1 MYHRSNYVVVATRFL
16 SAILRVLLV
25 WPGVVLAI
33 FGFMFFI
40 ATLGDDGGQKAA
52 SRMANIAQNYR
63 AAPAGMVMVQPCPYP
78 DAPELNLLTESSAV
92 PIKKRDCKPYPQAF
106 AEVAAKE
113 RHLILVIGSGLVALG
128 LLVELLSLLIRRRQ
142 MSRNAVYYGSIN
154 AKGERSM
161 LFQYDKP
168 ANDKEGR
175 NE

>member
-1 MYHRSNYVVVATRFL
+1 MFYQSNSAVVATRFM
-16 SAILRVLLV
+16 SAVLRVILV
-25 WPGVVLAI
+25 WPGVVMAI
-33 FGFMFFI
+33 FGFMFFMS
-40 ATLGDDGGQKAA
+40 TLGDSDGQKAV

-63 AAPAGMVMVQPCPYP
+63 AAPDGMVMVQPCPYP
-78 DAPELNLLTESSAV
+78 AAPDLKPLTESSAV
-92 PIKKRDCKPYPQAF
+92 PIKKRDCKPYPQSF

-113 RHLILVIGSGLVALG
+113 RHLIIVIGSVLVALG

>member
-1 MYHRSNYVVVATRFL
+1 MFHRPNYVVVATRFL

-78 DAPELNLLTESSAV
+78 DAPELNLLTESSSV
-92 PIKKRDCKPYPQAF
+92 PIKTQDCKPYPQAF

-113 RHLILVIGSGLVALG
+113 RHLIIVIGSVLVALG
-128 LLVELLSLLIRRRQ
+128 LLVEWFSLLIRRRQ
-142 MSRNAVYYGSIN
+142 TSRNAVYYGSIN
-154 AKGERSM
+154 ARGERNITLQSGETV
-161 LFQYDKP
+161 
-168 ANDKEGR
+168 NDKEGR
-175 NE
+175 DE

>member
-1 MYHRSNYVVVATRFL
+1 MFYQSNSAVVATRFM
-16 SAILRVLLV
+16 SAVLRVILV
-25 WPGVVLAI
+25 WPGVVMAI
-33 FGFMFFI
+33 FGFMFFMS
-40 ATLGDDGGQKAA
+40 TLGDSDGQKAV

-63 AAPAGMVMVQPCPYP
+63 AAPDGMVMVQPCPYP
-78 DAPELNLLTESSAV
+78 TAPDLKPLTESSAV
-92 PIKKRDCKPYPQAF
+92 PIKKRDCKPYPQSF

-113 RHLILVIGSGLVALG
+113 RHLIIVIGSVLVALG

>member
-1 MYHRSNYVVVATRFL
+1 MFHQPNYVVVAIRFL
-16 SAILRVLLV
+16 SAVLRVLLV
-25 WPGVVLAI
+25 WPGVVLAVI
-33 FGFMFFI
+33 GFMFFVS
-40 ATLGDDGGQKAA
+40 TLGDSGGQKAA

-63 AAPAGMVMVQPCPYP
+63 AAPEGMVMVKPCPYP
-78 DAPELNLLTESSAV
+78 DAPDVKPLTESSAV
-92 PIKKRDCKPYPQAF
+92 PIKKRDCKPYPQSF

-113 RHLILVIGSGLVALG
+113 RHLIIVIGSGLVALG

-168 ANDKEGR
+168 ANNKEGR

>member
-1 MYHRSNYVVVATRFL
+1 MFYQSNSAVVATRFM
-16 SAILRVLLV
+16 SSVLRVILV
-25 WPGVVLAI
+25 WPGVVIAI
-33 FGFMFFI
+33 FGFMFFMS
-40 ATLGDDGGQKAA
+40 TLGDSDGQKAV

-63 AAPAGMVMVQPCPYP
+63 AAPDGMVMVQPCPYP
-78 DAPELNLLTESSAV
+78 AAPDLKPLTESSAV
-92 PIKKRDCKPYPQAF
+92 PIKKRDCKPYPQSF

-113 RHLILVIGSGLVALG
+113 RHLIIVIGSVLVALG